1 MCVLTRGSLVP
12 RALRPCWLAMPLQK
26 DSEFWVSES
35 WANGTRDIGKLLGGQ
50 TGILLNKH
58 ASTQ

>member
-1 MCVLTRGSLVP
+1 
-12 RALRPCWLAMPLQK
+12 MPLQK